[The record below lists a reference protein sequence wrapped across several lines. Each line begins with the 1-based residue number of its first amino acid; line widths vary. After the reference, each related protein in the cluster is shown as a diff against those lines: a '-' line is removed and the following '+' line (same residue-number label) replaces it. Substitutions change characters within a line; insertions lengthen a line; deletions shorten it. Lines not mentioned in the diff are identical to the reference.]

1 MYDLCGESLAGRG
14 GKQRSLE
21 TILRAELAL
30 TLEQVR
36 LQHSLLPDPGPL
48 QIGEEEC
55 ELSVRRQPL
64 ETFTN
69 EAFSCADERL

>member
-1 MYDLCGESLAGRG
+1 MYDLCGDSLAGRG

-36 LQHSLLPDPGPL
+36 SQHSLL
-48 QIGEEEC
+48 
-55 ELSVRRQPL
+55 SV
-64 ETFTN
+64 
-69 EAFSCADERL
+69 

>member
-36 LQHSLLPDPGPL
+36 LQPSLLPVLTP
-48 QIGEEEC
+48 
-55 ELSVRRQPL
+55 VRCR
-64 ETFTN
+64 
-69 EAFSCADERL
+69 